1 MKKLLLVLLIS
12 FASADVNWVS
22 SYEEANKANKPIF
35 VYIAQKGC
43 PACAYM
49 DKTLEDSKIYNYLNK
64 HFVSYKQY
72 RYEKNQLPAHLHAT
86 KTPTLHF
93 LGSDGKKLIDSYSG
107 GKGVESFYDLLQDAK
122 ASVK

>member
-1 MKKLLLVLLIS
+1 MRKLLLILIVGMLH
-12 FASADVNWVS
+12 ANVEWIV
-22 SYEEANKANKPIF
+22 SYEEAKQAKKPIF
-35 VYIAQKGC
+35 VYIAQYGC

-49 DKTLEDSKIYNYLNK
+49 DKTLEDQKIYNYLNK

-72 RYEKNQLPAHLHAT
+72 LHKDNQLPSHLHAS

-122 ASVK
+122 AAVK